1 MLGTSGLVLF
11 AAGVAAILIL
21 VVLALRLLVVGA
33 LRAVIM
39 RAGRPQASAAQF
51 DALIEEHRRMSDL
64 AVTASERVDLRLA
77 DLSARV
83 DELRSQVQRILTDV
97 E

>member
-1 MLGTSGLVLF
+1 MLGTLGSVLFVLFVAGMVAILVL
-11 AAGVAAILIL
+11 I
-21 VVLALRLLVVGA
+21 VLALRVVITRGKTPP
-33 LRAVIM
+33 I
-39 RAGRPQASAAQF
+39 SAAQF
-51 DALIEEHRRMSDL
+51 HALTEEHRRMSDR
-64 AVTASERVDLRLA
+64 AVTATEHVDLRLA

>member
-1 MLGTSGLVLF
+1 MLGTSWLVLF
-11 AAGVAAILIL
+11 AAAVVAVLIL
-21 VVLALRLLVVGA
+21 VALA
-33 LRAVIM
+33 LRAVI
-39 RAGRPQASAAQF
+39 RRGRTPPVSAAQF
-51 DALIEEHRRMSDL
+51 QALTEEYRRMSDL
-64 AVTASERVDLRLA
+64 AVSASEHVDLRLA

>member
-1 MLGTSGLVLF
+1 MLGTSGVVLF
-11 AAGVAAILIL
+11 AAVVIAVLIL
-21 VVLALRLLVVGA
+21 VGLA
-33 LRAVIM
+33 LRAVF
-39 RAGRPQASAAQF
+39 RRGGGTPPVTAAQF
-51 DALIEEHRRMSDL
+51 QALTEEHRRMSDR
-64 AVTASERVDLRLA
+64 AVSASEHMDLRLA

>member
-1 MLGTSGLVLF
+1 MLGTTGVVVFVLLVAGL
-11 AAGVAAILIL
+11 AAIAVLL
-21 VVLALRLLVVGA
+21 VLALRVMIT
-33 LRAVIM
+33 R
-39 RAGRPQASAAQF
+39 GRTSPVSAAQF
-51 DALIEEHRRMSDL
+51 TALIEENRRMSDR
-64 AVTASERVDLRLA
+64 AITASEHVDLRLA

>member
-1 MLGTSGLVLF
+1 MFGTSGLVLF
-11 AAGVAAILIL
+11 VLFAAGMVALLIL
-21 VVLALRLLVVGA
+21 VVLALQ
-33 LRAVIM
+33 AVIT
-39 RAGRPQASAAQF
+39 RGRTPPVSAAQF
-51 DALIEEHRRMSDL
+51 HALAEEHRRMSDR
-64 AVTASERVDLRLA
+64 AITASEHVDLRLA

>member
-11 AAGVAAILIL
+11 VLFVAGMAAIII
-21 VVLALRLLVVGA
+21 VVALALRVVIT
-33 LRAVIM
+33 R
-39 RAGRPQASAAQF
+39 GRTPPVSAAQF
-51 DALIEEHRRMSDL
+51 HALTEEHRRMSDR
-64 AVTASERVDLRLA
+64 AITASEHVDLRLA

>member
-11 AAGVAAILIL
+11 FLFVAGLAAIVVL
-21 VVLALRLLVVGA
+21 VVLALR
-33 LRAVIM
+33 AVI
-39 RAGRPQASAAQF
+39 GRGRTQPVSAAQF
-51 DALIEEHRRMSDL
+51 HALAEEHRRMSDR
-64 AVTASERVDLRLA
+64 AITASEHVDLRLA

>member
-11 AAGVAAILIL
+11 MLFVAGLAAIFVL
-21 VVLALRLLVVGA
+21 VVLALRT
-33 LRAVIM
+33 VITK
-39 RAGRPQASAAQF
+39 GRTPPVTAAQF
-51 DALIEEHRRMSDL
+51 HALAEENRRMIDR
-64 AVTASERVDLRLA
+64 AVTASEHVDLRLA

-83 DELRSQVQRILTDV
+83 DELRGQVQRILTDV

>member
-1 MLGTSGLVLF
+1 MLGTLGFVLF
-11 AAGVAAILIL
+11 ALFVAGMAAILVL
-21 VVLALRLLVVGA
+21 VVLALRG
-33 LRAVIM
+33 VITK
-39 RAGRPQASAAQF
+39 GRTPPISAAQF
-51 DALIEEHRRMSDL
+51 HDLTEEHRRMSDK
-64 AVTASERVDLRLA
+64 AIIASEHVDLRLA

>member
-11 AAGVAAILIL
+11 VLFVAGIVAIFIL
-21 VVLALRLLVVGA
+21 VVLALR
-33 LRAVIM
+33 AVITK
-39 RAGRPQASAAQF
+39 GRTPPMSAAQF
-51 DALIEEHRRMSDL
+51 HALTEEHRRMSDR
-64 AVTASERVDLRLA
+64 AVAASEHVGLRLA

>member
-1 MLGTSGLVLF
+1 MSDR
-11 AAGVAAILIL
+11 AVAASEH
-21 VVLALRLLVVGA
+21 LA
-33 LRAVIM
+33 
-39 RAGRPQASAAQF
+39 
-51 DALIEEHRRMSDL
+51 
-64 AVTASERVDLRLA
+64 LRLA

>member
-1 MLGTSGLVLF
+1 MLGSLGFVLFVLF
-11 AAGVAAILIL
+11 AAGMAAIIIL
-21 VVLALRLLVVGA
+21 VVLALR
-33 LRAVIM
+33 AVIT
-39 RAGRPQASAAQF
+39 RGRTPPISAAQF
-51 DALIEEHRRMSDL
+51 HVLAEENRRMSDK
-64 AVTASERVDLRLA
+64 AVIASEHVDLRLA

>member
-1 MLGTSGLVLF
+1 MLGTLGSVLFVLFVAGMVAILVL
-11 AAGVAAILIL
+11 I
-21 VVLALRLLVVGA
+21 VLALRVVARGKTPP
-33 LRAVIM
+33 V
-39 RAGRPQASAAQF
+39 SAAQF
-51 DALIEEHRRMSDL
+51 HALAEEHRRMSDR
-64 AVTASERVDLRLA
+64 AVTASEHVDLRLA

>member
-1 MLGTSGLVLF
+1 MT
-11 AAGVAAILIL
+11 
-21 VVLALRLLVVGA
+21 
-33 LRAVIM
+33 
-39 RAGRPQASAAQF
+39 AAQF
-51 DALIEEHRRMSDL
+51 HALTEEHRRMSDR
-64 AVTASERVDLRLA
+64 AVTASEHVDLRLA

>member
-11 AAGVAAILIL
+11 VLFVAGMVAIFIL
-21 VVLALRLLVVGA
+21 VARALRTVITKGRMPPQLHA
-33 LRAVIM
+33 LT
-39 RAGRPQASAAQF
+39 
-51 DALIEEHRRMSDL
+51 EEHRRLSDR
-64 AVTASERVDLRLA
+64 AVAASEHVDLRLA

>member
-1 MLGTSGLVLF
+1 MLGTSGFVLF
-11 AAGVAAILIL
+11 VLFVGGMFAILIL
-21 VVLALRLLVVGA
+21 AVLALRAVMTRG
-33 LRAVIM
+33 RAPSIT
-39 RAGRPQASAAQF
+39 AAQF
-51 DALIEEHRRMSDL
+51 HALAEEHRRMSDR
-64 AVTASERVDLRLA
+64 AVAASEHVDLRLA

>member
-1 MLGTSGLVLF
+1 MFGTSGLVLF
-11 AAGVAAILIL
+11 VLFAAGMVALLIL
-21 VVLALRLLVVGA
+21 VVLALR
-33 LRAVIM
+33 AVIT
-39 RAGRPQASAAQF
+39 RGRTPPVSAAQF
-51 DALIEEHRRMSDL
+51 HALAEEHRRMSDR
-64 AVTASERVDLRLA
+64 AITASEHVDLRLA

>member
-1 MLGTSGLVLF
+1 
-11 AAGVAAILIL
+11 
-21 VVLALRLLVVGA
+21 
-33 LRAVIM
+33 
-39 RAGRPQASAAQF
+39 
-51 DALIEEHRRMSDL
+51 MSDR
-64 AVTASERVDLRLA
+64 AVTASEHVDLRLA

>member
-1 MLGTSGLVLF
+1 MLGTSGVVLF
-11 AAGVAAILIL
+11 AAGVIAVFIL
-21 VVLALRLLVVGA
+21 VALA
-33 LRAVIM
+33 LRAVM
-39 RAGRPQASAAQF
+39 RRAGTPPVSAAQF
-51 DALIEEHRRMSDL
+51 HALTEEYRRMSDQAL
-64 AVTASERVDLRLA
+64 TASEHVDLRLA

>member
-11 AAGVAAILIL
+11 ALFVAGMAAILVL
-21 VVLALRLLVVGA
+21 VVRA
-33 LRAVIM
+33 LRAVIT
-39 RAGRPQASAAQF
+39 RGKAAPVSAAQF
-51 DALIEEHRRMSDL
+51 QALADEHRRMSDR
-64 AVTASERVDLRLA
+64 AITASEHVDLRLA

>member
-1 MLGTSGLVLF
+1 MLGASAFVLF
-11 AAGVAAILIL
+11 AAVVVAVFIL
-21 VVLALRLLVVGA
+21 VALA
-33 LRAVIM
+33 LRAVI
-39 RAGRPQASAAQF
+39 RRGRTPPVSAAQF
-51 DALIEEHRRMSDL
+51 QALTEEYRRMSDL
-64 AVTASERVDLRLA
+64 AVTASEHVDLRLA

>member
-1 MLGTSGLVLF
+1 
-11 AAGVAAILIL
+11 
-21 VVLALRLLVVGA
+21 
-33 LRAVIM
+33 
-39 RAGRPQASAAQF
+39 
-51 DALIEEHRRMSDL
+51 MSDQ
-64 AVTASERVDLRLA
+64 AITASEHVDLRLA

>member
-11 AAGVAAILIL
+11 GLFVAGMVAIFIL
-21 VVLALRLLVVGA
+21 VGLA
-33 LRAVIM
+33 LRAVIT
-39 RAGRPQASAAQF
+39 RGRTPVSAAQF
-51 DALIEEHRRMSDL
+51 HAFAEEHRRTSDM
-64 AVTASERVDLRLA
+64 AVTVSEHVDLRLA

-83 DELRSQVQRILTDV
+83 NELRSQVQRILTDV

>member
-11 AAGVAAILIL
+11 VLFLAGMAAIF
-21 VVLALRLLVVGA
+21 VVLALR
-33 LRAVIM
+33 AVIA
-39 RAGRPQASAAQF
+39 RGRTAPISAAQF
-51 DALIEEHRRMSDL
+51 HAFAEEHRRMSDR
-64 AVTASERVDLRLA
+64 AITASEHVDLRLA

>member
-11 AAGVAAILIL
+11 MLFVAGLAAIFVL
-21 VVLALRLLVVGA
+21 VVLALR
-33 LRAVIM
+33 AVITK
-39 RAGRPQASAAQF
+39 GKTPPVTAAQF
-51 DALIEEHRRMSDL
+51 HALAEENRRMTDR
-64 AVTASERVDLRLA
+64 AVTASEHVDLRLA

-83 DELRSQVQRILTDV
+83 DELRGQVQRILTDV

>member
-11 AAGVAAILIL
+11 AAGVVAVIIL
-21 VVLALRLLVVGA
+21 VTLA
-33 LRAVIM
+33 LRAVI
-39 RAGRPQASAAQF
+39 RRGRTPPVSAAQF
-51 DALIEEHRRMSDL
+51 QALTEEYRRMSDL
-64 AVTASERVDLRLA
+64 AVTASEHVDLRLA

>member
-11 AAGVAAILIL
+11 GLFAAGMAAILIL
-21 VVLALRLLVVGA
+21 VVLALR
-33 LRAVIM
+33 AVIT
-39 RAGRPQASAAQF
+39 RGRTPPVSAVQF
-51 DALIEEHRRMSDL
+51 HALVEEHRRMTDN
-64 AVTASERVDLRLA
+64 AVTASEHVDLRLA

-83 DELRSQVQRILTDV
+83 DELRGQVQRILTDV

>member
-11 AAGVAAILIL
+11 VLFAAGMAAILIL
-21 VVLALRLLVVGA
+21 VVLALR
-33 LRAVIM
+33 AVIM
-39 RAGRPQASAAQF
+39 RGGRPPASAAQF
-51 DALIEEHRRMSDL
+51 DALTEEHRRMSDL

-97 E
+97 D

>member
-11 AAGVAAILIL
+11 AAGVVAVFF
-21 VVLALRLLVVGA
+21 VVALA
-33 LRAVIM
+33 LRAVF
-39 RAGRPQASAAQF
+39 RRGGGTPPVTAAQF
-51 DALIEEHRRMSDL
+51 QALTEEHRRMSDK
-64 AVTASERVDLRLA
+64 AITASEHVDLRLA